1 MSHRFCTEKQTKS
14 LNYKNY
20 ILFNGSSHFKI
31 SGVANPSEP
40 RRFHSIQAMKAIF
53 SHVSLDWRE
62 MGERIATLSQMGKR
76 IGAKKHPKGSPAP
89 FQLRINAR
97 RE

>member
-1 MSHRFCTEKQTKS
+1 MAYLI
-14 LNYKNY
+14 LNQWC
-20 ILFNGSSHFKI
+20 
-31 SGVANPSEP
+31 SEP
-40 RRFHSIQAMKAIF
+40 RHFHSIQAMKVIF
-53 SHVSLDWRE
+53 SHVSLDWHKI
-62 MGERIATLSQMGKR
+62 GEPIAKLSRTGKK

>member
-1 MSHRFCTEKQTKS
+1 
-14 LNYKNY
+14 
-20 ILFNGSSHFKI
+20 
-31 SGVANPSEP
+31 
-40 RRFHSIQAMKAIF
+40 MKAIF

-62 MGERIATLSQMGKR
+62 MGERIAKLSRTGKR
-76 IGAKKHPKGSPAP
+76 LGESDREEIRGEKGSPAP